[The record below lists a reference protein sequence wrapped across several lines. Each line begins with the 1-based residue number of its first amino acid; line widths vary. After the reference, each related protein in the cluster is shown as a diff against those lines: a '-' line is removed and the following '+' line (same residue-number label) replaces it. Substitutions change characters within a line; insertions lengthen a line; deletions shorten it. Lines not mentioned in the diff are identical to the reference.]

1 MENKTLMTDFYELT
15 MAQTYFNEGKKDEL
29 VYFDI
34 FFRKNPFEG
43 GYTMSGGLQET
54 IDYIK
59 NFKYGEKEI
68 EYLRSLN
75 LFNEELLNYLKDLKF
90 TGDIYAVPDGT
101 AVFPNEPVLTIKC
114 DVSKEEEVEAMFN
127 QIEETF
133 GGIDILV
140 NNASVC
146 RDSLLLDKN
155 IKEFKRVLDVNL
167 VGTYLCSKYA
177 AKMML
182 GAKKG
187 KIINISSTNALDT
200 YYPESC
206 DYDASKAGV
215 ISLTHNMAREFAP
228 FITVNC
234 ICPGWV
240 KTQMNKDLSLDQI
253 NEEKKNILLGR
264 FAEPEEIAKVVMFLS
279 SSNASYINDSIIR
292 VDGGKFNG

>member
-1 MENKTLMTDFYELT
+1 MNRVVALVTGSNRGIGRSCIEEFAKRGVTVVINYCHHEDEAKELE
-15 MAQTYFNEGKKDEL
+15 QEIKD
-29 VYFDI
+29 
-34 FFRKNPFEG
+34 
-43 GYTMSGGLQET
+43 
-54 IDYIK
+54 
-59 NFKYGEKEI
+59 KY
-68 EYLRSLN
+68 N
-75 LFNEELLNYLKDLKF
+75 VD
-90 TGDIYAVPDGT
+90 
-101 AVFPNEPVLTIKC
+101 VLTIKC
-114 DVSKEEEVEAMFN
+114 DVSKEDEVEAMFN

-133 GGIDILV
+133 GGLDILV

-146 RDSLLLDKN
+146 RHSLLLDKN

-167 VGTYLCSKYA
+167 IGTYLCSKYA

-182 GAKKG
+182 AVKKG

-240 KTQMNKDLSLDQI
+240 KTQMNKDLSLEQI

>member
-1 MENKTLMTDFYELT
+1 MNRVVAHVTGSNRGIGRSCIEEFAKRGVTVVINYCHHEDEAKELE
-15 MAQTYFNEGKKDEL
+15 QEIKD
-29 VYFDI
+29 
-34 FFRKNPFEG
+34 
-43 GYTMSGGLQET
+43 
-54 IDYIK
+54 
-59 NFKYGEKEI
+59 KY
-68 EYLRSLN
+68 N
-75 LFNEELLNYLKDLKF
+75 VD
-90 TGDIYAVPDGT
+90 
-101 AVFPNEPVLTIKC
+101 VLTIKC
-114 DVSKEEEVEAMFN
+114 DVSKEDEVVAMFN

-133 GGIDILV
+133 GGLDILV

-167 VGTYLCSKYA
+167 IGTYLCSKYA

-182 GAKKG
+182 AVKKG

-240 KTQMNKDLSLDQI
+240 KTKMNKDLSLEQI

>member
-1 MENKTLMTDFYELT
+1 MNRVVALVTGSNRGIGRSCIEEFAKRGVTVVINYCHHEEEAKEL
-15 MAQTYFNEGKKDEL
+15 
-29 VYFDI
+29 
-34 FFRKNPFEG
+34 
-43 GYTMSGGLQET
+43 
-54 IDYIK
+54 
-59 NFKYGEKEI
+59 EKEI
-68 EYLRSLN
+68 KEKYN
-75 LFNEELLNYLKDLKF
+75 VD
-90 TGDIYAVPDGT
+90 
-101 AVFPNEPVLTIKC
+101 VLTIKC
-114 DVSKEEEVEAMFN
+114 DVSKEDEVEAMFN

-133 GGIDILV
+133 GGLDILV

-146 RDSLLLDKN
+146 RDSLLLSKN

-167 VGTYLCSKYA
+167 IGTYLCSKYA
-177 AKMML
+177 AKIML
-182 GAKKG
+182 GLKKG
-187 KIINISSTNALDT
+187 KIINISSTNAIDT

-240 KTQMNKDLSLDQI
+240 KTQMNKDLSLEQI

>member
-1 MENKTLMTDFYELT
+1 MNRVVALVTGSNRGIGRSCIEEFAKRGVTVVINYCHHEDEAKELE
-15 MAQTYFNEGKKDEL
+15 QEIKD
-29 VYFDI
+29 
-34 FFRKNPFEG
+34 
-43 GYTMSGGLQET
+43 
-54 IDYIK
+54 
-59 NFKYGEKEI
+59 KY
-68 EYLRSLN
+68 N
-75 LFNEELLNYLKDLKF
+75 VD
-90 TGDIYAVPDGT
+90 
-101 AVFPNEPVLTIKC
+101 VLTIKC
-114 DVSKEEEVEAMFN
+114 DVSKEDEVEAMFN

-133 GGIDILV
+133 GGLDILV

-167 VGTYLCSKYA
+167 IGTYLCSKYA

-182 GAKKG
+182 AVKKG

-240 KTQMNKDLSLDQI
+240 KTQMNKDLSLEQI

-264 FAEPEEIAKVVMFLS
+264 FAEPEEIAKVVIFLS